1 MDEVESGYFF
11 LDKRLVFTLRPLAGN
26 LYRFLRSQ
34 KFLSSKIPK
43 PYSISMLKLLGN
55 IGYEPVGRAP
65 WWLWRRA
72 LQPAIDELK
81 THGVISSY
89 NIKVKGRGED
99 RVITFHPP
107 EPKHR
112 EKEAKAIE
120 MDETFQRFTLPRI
133 KDRIEKLN
141 PAVKRPYDEGELVE
155 RILEL
160 ERRIK
165 STDISVLQFVEY
177 YLRWLEW
184 KRRIRYFTPALFKPS
199 NPLVKGFVESNI
211 ARDLVDYSLSEYEKL
226 KQCVYEGGKKR
237 EKKEENGV
245 ELTMEDITAEP
256 KPIEEEEEEWVRFYN
271 RRECPFGK
279 RYGADFEVKEDIC
292 DKCGQTYPQLW
303 DACMAE
309 WDKMELAGAFDD

>member
-1 MDEVESGYFF
+1 
-11 LDKRLVFTLRPLAGN
+11 
-26 LYRFLRSQ
+26 
-34 KFLSSKIPK
+34 
-43 PYSISMLKLLGN
+43 MLKLLGY

-65 WWLWRRA
+65 WYLWKYIM
-72 LQPAIDELK
+72 QPAIDELK

-107 EPKHR
+107 EPKHQK
-112 EKEAKAIE
+112 KEAKAIE
-120 MDETFQRFTLPRI
+120 MDKAFQRFTLPRI
-133 KDRIEKLN
+133 KDRIEKLD

-160 ERRIK
+160 EKRIK
-165 STDISVLQFVEY
+165 STDISVLRFVEH
-177 YLRWLEW
+177 YLRWLEYEH
-184 KRRIRYFTPALFKPS
+184 RIHYFTPALFKPN

-211 ARDLVDYSLSEYEKL
+211 ARDLVDSLSEYEKL

-256 KPIEEEEEEWVRFYN
+256 KPIEKEEWVRFYE

-279 RYGADFEVKEDIC
+279 RYGVDYKTRGDDAC
-292 DKCGQTYPQLW
+292 NKCMQTYPKLW

-309 WDKMELAGAFDD
+309 WDKMEDAYFASDD